1 MLKKTK
7 NRLFSIMWPFKLII
21 QEQCS
26 LPSDQNDLCH
36 IAAKETL
43 ALSEQPVSMKNH
55 VFVSFAE
62 FVNPL

>member
-1 MLKKTK
+1 
-7 NRLFSIMWPFKLII
+7 MWPFELII

-36 IAAKETL
+36 TAAKGTL
-43 ALSEQPVSMKNH
+43 VLFEQPICMKNH
-55 VFVSFAE
+55 VFVSFTE